1 MDRRGSTCPSITKSF
16 EGANY
21 LSMMALTLSRS
32 CLLIPSPAA
41 NWNTLFLFSLGL
53 KKYLKT
59 DHWSFQDV
67 TCLTDLDRHDRTQT

>member
-41 NWNTLFLFSLGL
+41 NWNTLFLFSLGFDFSKKKNL
-53 KKYLKT
+53 KNRSLELSRC
-59 DHWSFQDV
+59 HLSN
-67 TCLTDLDRHDRTQT
+67 RPRSSR